1 MPENLVDN
9 SAMYKLSYGLFV
21 LTACEKGV
29 DNGCITNTV
38 IQVTSSPNR
47 VAVAVNKKNYTHD
60 MIVSTRK
67 FNVSILTEGA
77 PFSLFERFGFKS
89 GREVNKFT
97 DFGDV
102 ERSENGLVYLTKYT
116 NAFISAEVVEM
127 VDCGT
132 HTLFIA
138 NTVEAKVL
146 SAEPSVTY
154 AYYFEHIKP
163 KPETAKKKGF
173 VCKVCGYVYEGE
185 ELPEDYVCPLC
196 GHGAE
201 DFEPL

>member
-21 LTACEKGV
+21 LTACENGV
-29 DNGCITNTV
+29 DNGCITNTA

-67 FNVSILTEGA
+67 FNVSILTERA

-89 GREVNKFT
+89 GRDVNKFA

-154 AYYFEHIKP
+154 EYYFEHIKP

>member
-1 MPENLVDN
+1 MSEILVDN
-9 SAMYKLSYGLFV
+9 NAMYKLSYGLFV
-21 LTACEKGV
+21 LTTCEEGV
-29 DNGCITNTV
+29 DNGCITNTA

-60 MIVSTRK
+60 MIVSARK
-67 FNVSILTEGA
+67 FNVSILTEGT
-77 PFSLFERFGFKS
+77 PFSVFERFGFKS
-89 GREVNKFT
+89 GREVNKFA
-97 DFGDV
+97 DFEDV
-102 ERSENGLVYLTKYT
+102 KRSENGIVYLTKYT
-116 NAFISAEVVEM
+116 NSFISAEVIEM

-146 SAEPSVTY
+146 STEPSVTY

-163 KPETAKKKGF
+163 KPEAAKKKGF

-185 ELPEDYVCPLC
+185 ELPKDYVCPLC